1 MPSFKVPCPSCEAA
15 VLIKNPNLVGTK
27 VECPKC
33 KYRFKVEEPTADA
46 AAGDKKPDAKDAKKD
61 KKSEKAK
68 DKKAAG
74 GKKKVVPILIAG
86 AAVVLVVVVGYMM
99 FAGGGKKS
107 GGGIVRPNNNSNNG
121 NNGNNGDG
129 TTENPEDKDKEKEKT
144 PPKPSVPVSKVQ
156 TTNLL
161 PGQAVAV
168 YRFNM
173 DKVRA
178 STVHGA
184 LVDEHVARTF
194 QTSMGFALDEVDTY
208 IHCYTG
214 QNREAFGVIKLK
226 TPVKASD
233 ITAKMALVPKP
244 KSVKGRELYTV
255 RSNPFALALGHA
267 LSMSALVGDYFER
280 VPMAAPPGAPPQYA
294 VCVYDTQHV
303 IIAEHAAL
311 ERFLGELTANG
322 YPPYKTE
329 LDTSAVPPEVPAAGE
344 PGTGTPPVGMP
355 MTPGGPPPAKAGPGA
370 GTTPLTAPG
379 DPKKPAEPEPK
390 KEPPSDKIYAAL
402 DTYRTIEFPLK
413 KALDDM
419 EADRANAP
427 LMVYAEKFDVKQYDP
442 KLLKK
447 DLSLL
452 SAALDPIAART
463 RYLSGNVVEFSQS
476 RLFANLRVALAT
488 REDAR
493 ELAKEQLVPGL
504 TTVADVTKLLLTSP
518 VEFRDYTQGG
528 ATTNPNGG
536 IPGSPTYPGPGGMGP
551 LVGPG
556 GMGPV
561 FGPGGMGPGVGP
573 GVGPGGMGP
582 LVGPGGMGPVF
593 GPGGMGPGGSAGGP
607 PRLPGGTGT
616 FGPGEEGPG
625 TPKPKDKVAAES
637 HIDLGM
643 IDNQLLISIDLNLSS
658 GIYRTAVEP
667 RLVGVAN
674 QIKGKIAI
682 FSAEFTVHGTALA
695 GPDAVKVLKAF
706 PRGTADRKSNIERLG
721 LEYPPVQ
728 RTSLFVDLLPFMG
741 REPLARSINK
751 NLAWFDKQNL
761 PEPGLDRAGAW
772 VPELLVPYYPQTA
785 WRATSPY
792 APDHVL
798 GATNYVAVAGVGL
811 DTPRA
816 DPNKPEFKTKV
827 GMTGYNWGSKP
838 EEVTDGLS
846 NTIYML
852 QTPPG
857 LQQPWIAGGG
867 ATVRGLDE
875 TDPMFAYKYSH
886 PNRANPGTY
895 ALMGDGSVRFIPA
908 NIDPKVFKGLATRA
922 GGEALAD
929 LDLLT
934 ERVEDPKAKKPEP
947 KPEPKPVEPDPK
959 PVGKIEAAPPPRE
972 KA

>member
-33 KYRFKVEEPTADA
+33 KYRFKVEEPAADA
-46 AAGDKKPDAKDAKKD
+46 AKDKKPDAKDAKKD
-61 KKSEKAK
+61 KKADKADRAK
-68 DKKAAG
+68 DKKPAG
-74 GKKKVVPILIAG
+74 GPKKLVPILITV
-86 AAVVLVVVVGYMM
+86 AAVVLVGVVGYMM
-99 FAGGGKKS
+99 FAGGSKKPS
-107 GGGIVRPNNNSNNG
+107 TVNFPRGGG
-121 NNGNNGDG
+121 G
-129 TTENPEDKDKEKEKT
+129 TEGGTETENPDDKEKEKDKGKP
-144 PPKPSVPVSKVQ
+144 PPKPSVPSSKAV

-173 DKVRA
+173 DKVRE

-184 LVDEHVARTF
+184 LVDSNVARTF
-194 QTSMGFALDEVDTY
+194 QTSMGFPLEEVDTY

-214 QNREAFGVIKLK
+214 QNRDPFGVIKLK
-226 TPVKASD
+226 TPMKANE
-233 ITAKMALVPKP
+233 ITSQMALVPKP
-244 KSVKGRELYTV
+244 KSVKGRDLHAV
-255 RSNPFALALGHA
+255 RSNPFVIALGHA
-267 LSMSALVGDYFER
+267 LSMSALVGDYFVR
-280 VPMAAPPGAPPQYA
+280 VPMAAPPGTPVPQYG
-294 VCVYDTQHV
+294 VCVYDTQH
-303 IIAEHAAL
+303 ILIAEYSAL
-311 ERFLGELTANG
+311 DRFLGELAANG
-322 YPPYKTE
+322 YPPFKTE
-329 LDTSAVPPEVPAAGE
+329 LDTSAVPPPAPPTAPDAGMPPAPPTAG
-344 PGTGTPPVGMP
+344 PGTG
-355 MTPGGPPPAKAGPGA
+355 A
-370 GTTPLTAPG
+370 TPLTPPG
-379 DPKKPAEPEPK
+379 DTKKPAEPK
-390 KEPPSDKIYAAL
+390 KEPPSDKIYAGL

-419 EADRANAP
+419 EADRTNAP

-452 SAALDPIAART
+452 SATLDPIAART
-463 RYLSGNVVEFSQS
+463 QYLSGNVVVFSQV
-476 RLFANLRVALAT
+476 RLLANLRVALAT

-504 TTVADVTKLLLTSP
+504 TTVADVTKLLLTAP

-536 IPGSPTYPGPGGMGP
+536 IPGSPGFPGPMGPGFPGPMGPGFPGPMGPGFPGPMGPGG
-551 LVGPG
+551 PG
-556 GMGPV
+556 SSAS
-561 FGPGGMGPGVGP
+561 GPGVGVP
-573 GVGPGGMGP
+573 GRPGGPM
-582 LVGPGGMGPVF
+582 
-593 GPGGMGPGGSAGGP
+593 GMGPGGSP
-607 PRLPGGTGT
+607 LPGI
-616 FGPGEEGPG
+616 PGFPGRDGDDEGPG
-625 TPKPKDKVAAES
+625 TQPQPKDKIATGS

-643 IDNQLLISIDLNLSS
+643 IDNQLLISIDLDLS
-658 GIYRTAVEP
+658 GGLYRTAVEP
-667 RLVGVAN
+667 RLVGIAN

-682 FSAEFTVHGTALA
+682 FSAEFTVHGTAAA

-706 PRGTADRKSNIERLG
+706 PRGTADRRSNIDRLG

-751 NLAWFDKQNL
+751 NLAWYDPKNL

-816 DPNKPEFKTKV
+816 DPTKPEFKAKV
-827 GMTGYNWGSKP
+827 GITGYNWGSKP

-908 NIDPKVFKGLATRA
+908 NIDPNVFKGLATRA
-922 GGEALAD
+922 GSEKLAD

-947 KPEPKPVEPDPK
+947 KPEPKPVEPK
-959 PVGKIEAAPPPRE
+959 PAGKLEAAPAPRE
-972 KA
+972 KK

>member
-15 VLIKNPNLVGTK
+15 VLIKNPDLVGTK

-46 AAGDKKPDAKDAKKD
+46 SAKDKKPDAKDAKKD
-61 KKSEKAK
+61 KKAEKAK

-74 GKKKVVPILIAG
+74 GQKKLVPILIAG
-86 AAVVLVVVVGYMM
+86 AAVVLVGVVGYMM
-99 FAGGGKKS
+99 FAGGSKKPTIPTVNRNPGGS
-107 GGGIVRPNNNSNNG
+107 GNT
-121 NNGNNGDG
+121 D
-129 TTENPEDKDKEKEKT
+129 PETPDEKDKEKDNDKGK
-144 PPKPSVPVSKVQ
+144 PPAKPAVAGSKVQ

-173 DKVRA
+173 DKVRE
-178 STVHGA
+178 STVYGA
-184 LVDEHVARTF
+184 LVDAQVARTF
-194 QTSMGFALDEVDTY
+194 QTSMGFALDDVDTY

-214 QNREAFGVIKLK
+214 QAREAFGVIKLK
-226 TPVKASD
+226 APTKPNE
-233 ITAKMALVPKP
+233 ITSKMALMPKP
-244 KSVKGRELYTV
+244 KAVKGRDLYAV
-255 RSNPFALALGHA
+255 RANPFALALGHA

-280 VPMAAPPGAPPQYA
+280 VPMAAPPGAPAPQYA
-294 VCVYDTQHV
+294 VCAYDTQHV
-303 IIAEHAAL
+303 LIAEYAAL
-311 ERFLGELTANG
+311 ERFLGELDANG
-322 YPPYKTE
+322 YPPFKTE
-329 LDTSAVPPEVPAAGE
+329 LDTSAVPPPA
-344 PGTGTPPVGMP
+344 PPE
-355 MTPGGPPPAKAGPGA
+355 
-370 GTTPLTAPG
+370 TAPG
-379 DPKKPAEPEPK
+379 APPAAPGVPPKGAPAPVPGADAPSDPKKPAEPK
-390 KEPPSDKIYAAL
+390 KELPSDKMYAAL

-419 EADRANAP
+419 EADRARVP
-427 LMVYAEKFDVKQYDP
+427 LMVYAEKFDAKQYDP

-452 SAALDPIAART
+452 SATLDPIAART

-476 RLFANLRVALAT
+476 RLLANLRVALAT

-493 ELAKEQLVPGL
+493 ELAKEHLVPGL
-504 TTVADVTKLLLTSP
+504 TTVADVTKLLLTTP
-518 VEFRDYTQGG
+518 VAFRDYTQGG

-536 IPGSPTYPGPGGMGP
+536 IPGAPGFPGIGYPGSGLGPIGPGMGPMGPMGSLGPIGPGMGPMGPMGSLGPIGPGMGPMGPGAPPRPGPGFP
-551 LVGPG
+551 GPG
-556 GMGPV
+556 S
-561 FGPGGMGPGVGP
+561 GPGPG
-573 GVGPGGMGP
+573 
-582 LVGPGGMGPVF
+582 
-593 GPGGMGPGGSAGGP
+593 
-607 PRLPGGTGT
+607 RD
-616 FGPGEEGPG
+616 GEEGPG
-625 TPKPKDKVAAES
+625 VPQPKDKVETES
-637 HIDLGM
+637 HLDLGM
-643 IDNQLLISIDLNLSS
+643 IDNQLLIGVDLNLTG

-695 GPDAVKVLKAF
+695 GPEAVKVLTAF
-706 PRGTADRKSNIERLG
+706 PRGTADRKSNFERLG

-751 NLAWFDKQNL
+751 NLAWFDPKNL

-772 VPELLVPYYPQTA
+772 VPELLVPYYPQSA

-816 DPNKPEFKTKV
+816 DPTKPEFKTKV
-827 GMTGYNWGSKP
+827 GITGYNWGSKP
-838 EEVTDGLS
+838 DEVTDGLS

-908 NIDPKVFKGLATRA
+908 NIDPNVFKGLATRA
-922 GGEALAD
+922 GGEKLAD
-929 LDLLT
+929 LDLLA

-947 KPEPKPVEPDPK
+947 KPEPKPVEPEPK
-959 PVGKIEAAPPPRE
+959 PTGKLEAAPAPRE
-972 KA
+972 KK

>member
-33 KYRFKVEEPTADA
+33 KYRFKVEEPAPDA
-46 AAGDKKPDAKDAKKD
+46 AAKDAKKPDAKDAKKD

-74 GKKKVVPILIAG
+74 GKKLVPILIAG
-86 AAVVLVVVVGYMM
+86 AAVVLVGAVGYMM
-99 FAGGGKKS
+99 FAGGGKKPPS
-107 GGGIVRPNNNSNNG
+107 LVINKNGGGTTG
-121 NNGNNGDG
+121 G
-129 TTENPEDKDKEKEKT
+129 TDTENPDDKDKDKKDKP
-144 PPKPSVPVSKVQ
+144 PPKPGLGGSKVQ

-173 DKVRA
+173 DKVRE

-184 LVDEHVARTF
+184 LVDAQVARTF
-194 QTSMGFALDEVDTY
+194 QASMGFALDDVDTY
-208 IHCYTG
+208 LHCYTG
-214 QNREAFGVIKLK
+214 QTREAFGVIKLK
-226 TPVKASD
+226 TPMKASD
-233 ITAKMALVPKP
+233 ITSQMALMPKP
-244 KSVKGRELYTV
+244 KSVKGRDLHAV
-255 RSNPFALALGHA
+255 RSNPFVIALGHA

-280 VPMAAPPGAPPQYA
+280 VPMAAPPGSAVPQYA

-303 IIAEHAAL
+303 IIAERAAL
-311 ERFLGELTANG
+311 ERFLGELDANG
-322 YPPYKTE
+322 YPPFKTE
-329 LDTSAVPPEVPAAGE
+329 LDTSAVPPAPT
-344 PGTGTPPVGMP
+344 PGTGMPPAGAPPMPGVPPTPP
-355 MTPGGPPPAKAGPGA
+355 TGGPGTGAPPI
-370 GTTPLTAPG
+370 TLPG
-379 DPKKPAEPEPK
+379 DPKKPADPKPEPK
-390 KEPPSDKIYAAL
+390 APPSDKMYAAL

-419 EADRANAP
+419 EADRANPP

-452 SAALDPIAART
+452 SATLDPIAART
-463 RYLSGNVVEFSQS
+463 RYLSANVVEFSQS

-504 TTVADVTKLLLTSP
+504 TTVADVTKLFLTTP
-518 VEFRDYTQGG
+518 VQFRDYTQGG

-536 IPGSPTYPGPGGMGP
+536 IPGAPGVPGFPGPGFPGTG
-551 LVGPG
+551 GPG
-556 GMGPV
+556 SSGSTPMG
-561 FGPGGMGPGVGP
+561 GPGSSGSFPMGGPGS
-573 GVGPGGMGP
+573 
-582 LVGPGGMGPVF
+582 
-593 GPGGMGPGGSAGGP
+593 SAGGP
-607 PRLPGGTGT
+607 PRPPSPGTG
-616 FGPGEEGPG
+616 FPGPGRDGEEGPG
-625 TPKPKDKVAAES
+625 VPQPKDKVVAES

-643 IDNQLLISIDLNLSS
+643 LDNQLLISIDLNLTG
-658 GIYRTAVEP
+658 GIYRTTVEP
-667 RLVGVAN
+667 RLVGIAN

-682 FSAEFTVHGTALA
+682 FSAEFTVHGTAAA
-695 GPDAVKVLKAF
+695 GPDAVKVQNAY
-706 PRGTADRKSNIERLG
+706 PRGTADRKSNLDRLG

-761 PEPGLDRAGAW
+761 PEPGRDRAGAW

-811 DTPRA
+811 DTPRV

-838 EEVTDGLS
+838 DEVTDGLS

-886 PNRANPGTY
+886 PNRTNPGTY

-908 NIDPKVFKGLATRA
+908 NIDPNVFKGLATRA
-922 GGEALAD
+922 GGEKLAD

-934 ERVEDPKAKKPEP
+934 DRVEDPKLKKPEP
-947 KPEPKPVEPDPK
+947 KPEPKPDPK
-959 PVGKIEAAPPPRE
+959 PEPKPAGKLEAAPPPRE
-972 KA
+972 KK